1 MQVTETHADNLKR
14 EYTVVIAAKDL
25 GEKLEARLEQIGQ
38 EVRLPGFRPG
48 KVPMP
53 ILKKRFSQSV
63 MGEVVEQAVRDSSA
77 QALTERGLRPAMQP
91 RIEITSFEEG
101 KDLEYK
107 IAVELLPDI
116 EVGDLSKIEL
126 ERLKIEVPDAE
137 VDEAMER
144 LASAKRQSAPLET
157 PRPAAKDDVLVI
169 DFRGTVDGEALPGMA
184 GEDHH
189 LELGSNR
196 FVEGF
201 EDQLIGAEAGEERS
215 VTVRFPEQ
223 YVNDKLAGREAVF
236 EVKVKEVRATVA
248 RPVDDALAKDLGE
261 PDLASLRSKVREQLQ
276 GDYDRFSRT
285 QLKRQLLDAL
295 AEAYQFDVPP
305 GMVDSEFDAIW
316 KQIEEE
322 RSHGHL
328 DPEDEG
334 KGEDDLKAEYRE
346 IAERR
351 VRLGLLLSEIGRLN
365 AIEVSQDE
373 LNRAL
378 MREAQSHPGHERQV
392 LEFYKNTPEALANLR
407 APLFEDKVVDF
418 IVDLAKVSDRAVDP
432 AALAEEQAG
441 AGEAGGAEKAG
452 AKAKAKKPKAKTS
465 TAKPA
470 AEKKAAEKKA
480 TETKS
485 AKGKTAAEKTPAGGA
500 KSSAKAKTA
509 AADRAKKET

>member
-1 MQVTETHADNLKR
+1 MQVTETLSDNLKR

-63 MGEVVEQAVRDSSA
+63 MGEVIEQAVRDSSA

-91 RIEITSFEEG
+91 KIEITTFEEG

-126 ERLKIEVPDAE
+126 ERTKIDVPEAE
-137 VDEAMER
+137 VDEALER
-144 LASAKRQSAPLET
+144 LASAKRETTALET
-157 PRPAAKDDVLVI
+157 PRPAEKGDVLVI
-169 DFRGTVDGEALPGMA
+169 DFQGTVDREALPGMA

-201 EDQLIGAEAGEERS
+201 EDQLIGAEAGQQRS
-215 VTVRFPEQ
+215 VTVTFPEQ

-236 EVKVKEVRATVA
+236 AVTVKEVRATVPRA
-248 RPVDDALAKDLGE
+248 IDDALAKDLGE
-261 PDLASLRSKVREQLQ
+261 ADLAALRAKVVEQLQ
-276 GDYDRFSRT
+276 GDYDRLTRT

-295 AEAYQFDVPP
+295 AETYQFEVPP
-305 GMVDSEFDAIW
+305 GMADGEFDAIW

-322 RSHGHL
+322 RSHGHS

-334 KGEDDLKAEYRE
+334 KSDDELKAEYQE

-351 VRLGLLLSEIGRLN
+351 VRLGLLLSEVGRLN
-365 AIEVSQDE
+365 GIEVNQDE

-378 MREAQSHPGHERQV
+378 MMEAQNHPGHERKV
-392 LEFYKNTPEALANLR
+392 LEFYQNSPEALASLR

-418 IVDLAKVSDRAVDP
+418 ILDLAKLSERKVTPEEFQAE
-432 AALAEEQAG
+432 AAAAAEA
-441 AGEAGGAEKAG
+441 AS
-452 AKAKAKKPKAKTS
+452 AKSAAKSGAKAKKPAAK
-465 TAKPA
+465 KPA
-470 AEKKAAEKKA
+470 AKKAAKGADEKKSA
-480 TETKS
+480 AQGKS
-485 AKGKTAAEKTPAGGA
+485 AGKSEAEPADKGKTAAKSADPAEKEA
-500 KSSAKAKTA
+500 
-509 AADRAKKET
+509 

>member
-91 RIEITSFEEG
+91 KIEITSFEEG

-144 LASAKRQSAPLET
+144 LASAKRQSEPLET

-169 DFRGTVDGEALPGMA
+169 DFQGTVDGEALPGMA

-236 EVKVKEVRATVA
+236 EVKIKEVRATVA
-248 RPVDDALAKDLGE
+248 RPIDDALAEDLGE
-261 PDLASLRSKVREQLQ
+261 PDLASLRTKVREQLQ

-322 RSHGHL
+322 RSHGHV

-334 KGEDDLKAEYRE
+334 KSEDDLKAEYRE

-365 AIEVSQDE
+365 AIDVSQDE

-418 IVDLAKVSDRAVDP
+418 IVDLAKVSDRSVDP

-441 AGEAGGAEKAG
+441 AAAGGAQKAESG
-452 AKAKAKKPKAKTS
+452 AKAKAKKPKAKKS

-470 AEKKAAEKKA
+470 AEKKAAGEKK
-480 TETKS
+480 
-485 AKGKTAAEKTPAGGA
+485 PAGGA
-500 KSSAKAKTA
+500 KSSGKSKIA
-509 AADRAKKET
+509 AAGRAKKET

>member
-1 MQVTETHADNLKR
+1 
-14 EYTVVIAAKDL
+14 
-25 GEKLEARLEQIGQ
+25 
-38 EVRLPGFRPG
+38 
-48 KVPMP
+48 
-53 ILKKRFSQSV
+53 
-63 MGEVVEQAVRDSSA
+63 
-77 QALTERGLRPAMQP
+77 
-91 RIEITSFEEG
+91 
-101 KDLEYK
+101 
-107 IAVELLPDI
+107 
-116 EVGDLSKIEL
+116 
-126 ERLKIEVPDAE
+126 
-137 VDEAMER
+137 
-144 LASAKRQSAPLET
+144 
-157 PRPAAKDDVLVI
+157 
-169 DFRGTVDGEALPGMA
+169 MA

-223 YVNDKLAGREAVF
+223 YVNDKLADREAVF
-236 EVKVKEVRATVA
+236 EVKIKEVRATVA
-248 RPVDDALAKDLGE
+248 RPIDDALAEDLGE
-261 PDLASLRSKVREQLQ
+261 PDLASLRTKVREQLQ

-322 RSHGHL
+322 RSHGHV

-334 KGEDDLKAEYRE
+334 KSEDDLKAEYRE

-365 AIEVSQDE
+365 AIDVSQDE

-418 IVDLAKVSDRAVDP
+418 IVDLAKVSDRSVDP

-441 AGEAGGAEKAG
+441 AAAGGAQKAESG
-452 AKAKAKKPKAKTS
+452 AKAKAKKPKAKKS

-470 AEKKAAEKKA
+470 AEKKAAGEKK
-480 TETKS
+480 
-485 AKGKTAAEKTPAGGA
+485 PAGGA
-500 KSSAKAKTA
+500 KSSGKSKIA
-509 AADRAKKET
+509 AAGRAKKET

>member
-1 MQVTETHADNLKR
+1 MQVTETLSDSLKR

-25 GEKLEARLEQIGQ
+25 GEKLEARLEKIGQ

-63 MGEVVEQAVRDSSA
+63 MGEVIDQAVRDSSA

-91 RIEITSFEEG
+91 KIEITAFEEG

-126 ERLKIEVPDAE
+126 ERLKIAAPEAE
-137 VDEAMER
+137 IDEALDR
-144 LASAKRQSAPLET
+144 LASAKRETTALET
-157 PRPAAKDDVLVI
+157 PRPAEKGDVLVI

-201 EDQLIGAEAGEERS
+201 EGQLIGAEAGQERTIT
-215 VTVRFPEQ
+215 VTFPDQ
-223 YVNDKLAGREAVF
+223 YVNDKLAGREALF
-236 EVKVKEVRATVA
+236 EVTVKEVRATVPRA
-248 RPVDDALAKDLGE
+248 IDDALAKDLGE
-261 PDLASLRSKVREQLQ
+261 PDLAALRSKVGEQLQ
-276 GDYDRFSRT
+276 GDYDRMSRT
-285 QLKRQLLDAL
+285 QLKRQLLDVL
-295 AEAYQFDVPP
+295 ADTYEYDVPL
-305 GMVDSEFDAIW
+305 GMVDSEFEAIW

-322 RSHGHL
+322 RGHGHT

-334 KGEDDLKAEYRE
+334 KSDDELKAEYRE

-351 VRLGLLLSEIGRLN
+351 VRLGLLLSEVGRLN
-365 AIEVSQDE
+365 GIEVNQDE

-378 MREAQSHPGHERQV
+378 MMEAQNHPGHERKV
-392 LEFYKNTPEALANLR
+392 LEFYQNSPEALANLR
-407 APLFEDKVVDF
+407 APMFEDKVVDF
-418 IVDLAKVSDRAVDP
+418 ILDLSKVTERSVSPSDFQDEAEAAAKT
-432 AALAEEQAG
+432 
-441 AGEAGGAEKAG
+441 GGEKATKSGGKSG
-452 AKAKAKKPKAKTS
+452 ARAKAKKPAAK
-465 TAKPA
+465 KPA
-470 AEKKAAEKKA
+470 AKKPAAKKAADKPAGEKK
-480 TETKS
+480 
-485 AKGKTAAEKTPAGGA
+485 PA
-500 KSSAKAKTA
+500 AKAKSA
-509 AADRAKKET
+509 AKAKKEA